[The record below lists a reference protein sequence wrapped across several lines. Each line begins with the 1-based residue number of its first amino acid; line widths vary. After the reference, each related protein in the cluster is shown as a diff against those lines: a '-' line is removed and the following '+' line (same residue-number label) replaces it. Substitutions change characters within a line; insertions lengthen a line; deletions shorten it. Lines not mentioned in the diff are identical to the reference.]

1 MSSKIREDNAN
12 SVILACI
19 RRFREQPPAPK
30 QERNPLPFRREDFYW
45 KNTETLHEPESD
57 TSPSESL
64 EKGFDGF
71 SGLGQSLTVRSASPS
86 DSLSSFHSDGA
97 ADLDRYASSL
107 LAKCDSLMREYEQR
121 NSARFQ
127 KKKENSVMEF
137 RKLEEKE
144 SANDLHSPRKD
155 TSFEVS
161 TVTAKSALNIP
172 QLSVDSIFPLYNSS
186 SDDASMMGVLNERKR
201 ERLLPLSESEV
212 VPFLSDEV
220 IAMMWSRLVL
230 VRMEINSC
238 T

>member
-1 MSSKIREDNAN
+1 
-12 SVILACI
+12 
-19 RRFREQPPAPK
+19 
-30 QERNPLPFRREDFYW
+30 
-45 KNTETLHEPESD
+45 
-57 TSPSESL
+57 
-64 EKGFDGF
+64 
-71 SGLGQSLTVRSASPS
+71 
-86 DSLSSFHSDGA
+86 
-97 ADLDRYASSL
+97 
-107 LAKCDSLMREYEQR
+107 
-121 NSARFQ
+121 
-127 KKKENSVMEF
+127 MEF

-238 T
+238 TWISWISLNQSEQQKGAGLMEVRLAKSR